1 MLWKTD
7 KQNREALLK
16 LLLENPDIPVRVI
29 VDEEVVTGEYSTYLA
44 DVFDV
49 CKKSYT
55 YYSDRFYDDEDEL
68 FDDWFYNVAGAD
80 EASAEELRPKFE
92 EELKGKWEEAIFIHA
107 SV

>member
-7 KQNREALLK
+7 KQNRDALLK
-16 LLLENPDIPVRVI
+16 LLLENPDIPVRVV

-44 DVFDV
+44 EVFDV
-49 CKKSYT
+49 YKKRYT

-68 FDDWFYNVAGAD
+68 FDDWFYYAAGAD
-80 EASAEELRPKFE
+80 EVTEEELRPQFE
-92 EELKGKWEEAIFIHA
+92 EEFKGKWEEAIFIHA